1 YMLFL
6 SMYCVYT
13 GLLWRYSCVIQ
24 VVLVVLVIALSPL
37 DSDMISDVGFVV
49 VMILVSLVVNLC
61 ASYSSEYYKRERF
74 TKSQQVNNINQVVN
88 NLLRDVLPKTIVDKV
103 QATPD
108 SQPTIWSFPKISVLF
123 VHVTNLAA
131 VADDEN
137 PEQLFERLNALL
149 LEFDK
154 EVERFGL
161 YKI

>member
-1 YMLFL
+1 MIIFV
-6 SMYCVYT
+6 CV
-13 GLLWRYSCVIQ
+13 
-24 VVLVVLVIALSPL
+24 
-37 DSDMISDVGFVV
+37 VV
-49 VMILVSLVVNLC
+49 VMIRVALVVNLST
-61 ASYSSEYYKRERF
+61 SYSSEYYKLEHF
-74 TKSQQVNNINQVVN
+74 TKSQPVNNINQVVN
-88 NLLRDVLPKTIVDKV
+88 ILLRDLLPKTIVDKV
-103 QATPD
+103 QETPD

-161 YKI
+161 YKIEYVEGDFVVTSPVVRDPSGDRKSTRLNSSH